1 MIALKSRCKYGKL
14 AALICTYYVKEV
26 KMLEFGAKEVYY
38 LGGASRI
45 SKARRYWVKKVLND
59 PTQKHH
65 LIVGVFDQRDADRIG
80 EFIAVVRPENSKKTY
95 FQTWD
100 AFSLARAGRESAKSI
115 QAQRDVLE
123 GLILGDKIT
132 LQGLTKNWSS
142 IRNNTAAI
150 DYFSQLMRGY
160 SVKLLL
166 AHTKSRISAGHKL
179 EKAIGLKD
187 SNDSFNPGA
196 VSAIIVSANEDLV
209 KQLKHD
215 FISLGSAQGR
225 SGFAGI
231 VAETFDQELD
241 WIDRLLLFGK
251 NKTVKT
257 QLGLKATLY
266 ACKPFGYGMRSIAK
280 NGYIYGIAGLA
291 ARDKIRS
298 VFFTESLLGE
308 FSNSLSLAKNEEIRQ
323 MRPGIVDDLISTIS
337 VPAPNQAYADLLAQ
351 IGSGLEELG
360 EIIASDASNKLVVK
374 KITQIKKHLRYR
386 DANPQGWPA

>member
-1 MIALKSRCKYGKL
+1 
-14 AALICTYYVKEV
+14 VKEV

-65 LIVGVFDQRDADRIG
+65 LIVGVFDQRDAHRIG

-123 GLILGDKIT
+123 GLRLGNGMT
-132 LQGLTKNWSS
+132 VQGLTRNWSS

-150 DYFSQLMRGY
+150 EYFSQLMRGY
-160 SVKLLL
+160 SIKLLS
-166 AHTKSRISAGHKL
+166 ADTASRISAGQKL
-179 EKAIGLKD
+179 TQAIDLKD
-187 SNDSFNPGA
+187 SKGRYNPGA
-196 VSAIIVSANEDLV
+196 VSAKLVSAESDLV
-209 KQLKHD
+209 DQLVFD
-215 FISLGSAQGR
+215 SLSLGSAQSR

-231 VAETFDQELD
+231 VAKTFDQELV
-241 WIDRLLLFGK
+241 WLDRLLRFGK
-251 NKTVKT
+251 NTTVKT
-257 QLGLKATLY
+257 QLRRSAVLY
-266 ACKPFGYGMRSIAK
+266 SCKPFGYGMRSIAK
-280 NGYIYGIAGLA
+280 NGYIDGIAAVA
-291 ARDKIRS
+291 ARKKIRS

-308 FSNSLSLAKNEEIRQ
+308 FSNSLSLAKNEDIRQ
-323 MRPGIVDDLISTIS
+323 MRPGIVDDLISTID
-337 VPAPNQAYADLLAQ
+337 VPAPNQAYAGLLAQ
-351 IGSGLEELG
+351 LGSGLEELG